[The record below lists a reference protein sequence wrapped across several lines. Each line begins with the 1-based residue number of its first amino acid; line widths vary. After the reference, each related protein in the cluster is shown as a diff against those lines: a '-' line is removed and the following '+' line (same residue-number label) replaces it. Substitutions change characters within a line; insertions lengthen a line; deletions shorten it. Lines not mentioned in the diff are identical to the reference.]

1 MAEDWRGIGLATWLL
16 ASLVRR
22 ARRDGYETME
32 GWVLAQN
39 TPMLAVVRKLHFKI
53 EPVSGDATVLR
64 IRRALQRLRR

>member
-1 MAEDWRGIGLATWLL
+1 MITSPFAEFEHPATEYVFRGQ
-16 ASLVRR
+16 
-22 ARRDGYETME
+22 DQ
-32 GWVLAQN
+32 LAQN

>member
-1 MAEDWRGIGLATWLL
+1 
-16 ASLVRR
+16 
-22 ARRDGYETME
+22 ME